1 MNNYILLE
9 LLGHKD
15 ARLVY
20 VNLDTVTH
28 ILPEHT
34 LRSTGSTLCFI
45 DGTKL
50 TVKKDIYSLAEAI
63 ACSGEKDT

>member
-9 LLGHKD
+9 LLGNKD
-15 ARLVY
+15 ARLVC

-28 ILPEHT
+28 VLEEHT
-34 LRSTGSTLCFI
+34 LRTTGSKLCFT

-50 TVKKDIYSLAEAI
+50 VVKKDIHSLAEAI
-63 ACSGEKDT
+63 ARRGE

>member
-1 MNNYILLE
+1 MKNYILLE

-28 ILPEHT
+28 VLEEYT
-34 LRSTGSTLCFI
+34 LRSPGSKLCLT

-50 TVKKDIYSLAEAI
+50 VVKKDIHSLAEAI
-63 ACSGEKDT
+63 ARRGE